1 MCAYT
6 MAEKKQKL
14 PLLGV
19 EFDVSEVPVVDMRE
33 YFNEY
38 KLEDG
43 TILKVK
49 GAVVSILRVDNQYL
63 PDGNPVYFAFLNP
76 VTKVETSP
84 LKVAV
89 AQPPAK
95 VN

>member
-1 MCAYT
+1 
-6 MAEKKQKL
+6 MAEKKKKL

-19 EFDVSEVPVVDMRE
+19 EFDVSEVPIVEMHE

-43 TILKVK
+43 TVLKVK
-49 GAVVSILRVDNQYL
+49 GAAMSILRVDNQYL
-63 PDGNPVYFAFLNP
+63 PDGNPVYFAFLSP
-76 VTKVETSP
+76 VTKVESSP

-89 AQPPAK
+89 PQPPSK

>member
-1 MCAYT
+1 
-6 MAEKKQKL
+6 MAEKKRKL

-19 EFDVSEVPVVDMRE
+19 EFDVSEVPIVDMHE

-43 TILKVK
+43 TVLKVK
-49 GAVVSILRVDNQYL
+49 GAVMSIMRVDNQYL
-63 PDGNPVYFAFLNP
+63 PDGNPVYFAFLSP
-76 VTKVETSP
+76 VTKVESSP
-84 LKVAV
+84 LKVPV
-89 AQPPAK
+89 PPSPAK

>member
-1 MCAYT
+1 
-6 MAEKKQKL
+6 MAEKKRKL

-19 EFDVSEVPVVDMRE
+19 EFDVSEVPIVEMRE

-38 KLEDG
+38 TLEDG
-43 TILKVK
+43 TVLKVK
-49 GAVVSILRVDNQYL
+49 GAVASICRVDNQYL
-63 PDGNPVYFAFLNP
+63 PDGNPVYFAFLTP
-76 VTKVETSP
+76 VTKVESSP

-89 AQPPAK
+89 AHQSPAK

>member
-1 MCAYT
+1 
-6 MAEKKQKL
+6 MAEKKRKL
-14 PLLGV
+14 PILGV
-19 EFDVSEVPVVDMRE
+19 EFDVSEVPIVEMHE
-33 YFNEY
+33 HFNEY

-63 PDGNPVYFAFLNP
+63 PDGNPVYLAFLNP
-76 VTKVETSP
+76 VTKVEISP

-89 AQPPAK
+89 ALPPEK